1 MDTKSSS
8 LDGKIQRLDAE
19 LVKYKEQMARLPE
32 GPAKASIRQQAMRT
46 LQQKKMYE
54 NQRGQ
59 LQQRS
64 FNLEQTSFATDNL
77 RDAQVMVGA
86 MQTSVKEMKSFQ
98 RKINIDKVENIR
110 DELEDLMED
119 ANEINEVMSRSYGVP
134 DYLDEADLDAELDAL
149 GEFEGVGEA
158 AYLDALPA
166 APTGVSAPRAADA
179 QPMQN

>member
-1 MDTKSSS
+1 MS
-8 LDGKIQRLDAE
+8 
-19 LVKYKEQMARLPE
+19 RLPD
-32 GPAKASIRQQAMRT
+32 GPAKSNLRQQALRT

-86 MQTSVKEMKSFQ
+86 MQSSVKEMKGFQ
-98 RKINIDKVENIR
+98 KKMNLDKVEDLR
-110 DELEDLMED
+110 DELEDLMQD

-158 AYLDALPA
+158 SYLDSLPS
-166 APTGVSAPRAADA
+166 APTGVAAPKASADA
-179 QPMQN
+179 PLMN